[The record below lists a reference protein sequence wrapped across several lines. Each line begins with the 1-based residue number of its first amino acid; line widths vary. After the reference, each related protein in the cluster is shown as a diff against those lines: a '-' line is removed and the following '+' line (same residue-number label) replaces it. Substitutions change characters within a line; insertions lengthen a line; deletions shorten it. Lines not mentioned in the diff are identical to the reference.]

1 MPTALLIVDHG
12 SKVPEA
18 NQMLEKVADLAR
30 LKAPGIPIH
39 ISHMELA
46 EPSIEKG
53 FAACVSDGADNIVV
67 HPYMLSPGR
76 HAASDIPRMVA
87 EVAAGF
93 PEVSFSVS
101 PPLGIHEKIVDVVL
115 ERAGLL

>member
-12 SKVPEA
+12 SKIPEA
-18 NQMLEKVADLAR
+18 NRMLEKVADLAR
-30 LKAPGIPIH
+30 AKAPGIPVH

-46 EPSIEKG
+46 HPSIETG

-76 HAASDIPRMVA
+76 HATSDIPRMVA
-87 EVAAGF
+87 EIAAAF
-93 PEVSFSVS
+93 PDVSYSIS
-101 PPLGIHEKIVDVVL
+101 PPLGVHEKIVDVVL